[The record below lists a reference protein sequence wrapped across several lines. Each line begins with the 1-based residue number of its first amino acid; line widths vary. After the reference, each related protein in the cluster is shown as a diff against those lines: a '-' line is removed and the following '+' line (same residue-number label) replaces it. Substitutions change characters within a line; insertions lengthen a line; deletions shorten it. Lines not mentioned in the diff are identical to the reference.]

1 MNVSL
6 ISRVRQIAVLLLIL
20 HVIGVAGYML
30 IERWSF
36 MDSLYMTVITLG
48 TVGYT
53 ETNPLDTA
61 GRIFTMFLILIG
73 IGAFTYAISTLAA
86 FWVEFRLFERLE
98 RRRMDRQIAQ
108 LRDHIIVCGGGDSA
122 FHIVRELLQT
132 RTPFVVVEINP
143 TREQALNDFD
153 DRLLY
158 IIGDAS
164 DTQVL
169 ERAGVAKARGLISC
183 LPDDKDNLFTVIQ
196 ARDLNPTMRIVTRI
210 RQESIRP
217 KLDKAGADAIVL
229 SQRIGALRLAAEM
242 LRPHVVSVL
251 DVMLRQQGDVRVEEF
266 PVGQGAAGKT
276 IDELRLQYRAGVV
289 VFAMRQAGSLQHLFN
304 PPFDRVLQEGDV
316 LIGCAD
322 PDQLVTARQVAA
334 TG

>member
-1 MNVSL
+1 MSL
-6 ISRVRQIAVLLLIL
+6 TSRVRQIVVILIIL
-20 HVIGVAGYML
+20 HVIGVTGYML
-30 IERWSF
+30 IEGWSF
-36 MDSLYMTVITLG
+36 MDALYMTVITLG
-48 TVGYT
+48 TVGYG
-53 ETNPLDTA
+53 ETNTLDTA
-61 GRIFTMFLILIG
+61 GRIFTIFFILVG
-73 IGAFTYAISTLAA
+73 IGAFTYAISTMAA
-86 FWVEFRLFERLE
+86 FWVDFRLFERLE
-98 RRRMDRQIAQ
+98 RRQMDRRIAQ

-122 FHIVRELLQT
+122 LHIVRELLQT

-143 TREQALNDFD
+143 AREQTLDDFD
-153 DRLLY
+153 ERMHY
-158 IIGDAS
+158 VIGDAS

-169 ERAGVAKARGLISC
+169 ERAGVARARGLISC

-229 SQRIGALRLAAEM
+229 SQRIGALRLASEM
-242 LRPHVVSVL
+242 MRPHVVSVL

-276 IDELRLQYRAGVV
+276 IDELRLQTRAGVI
-289 VFAMRQAGSLQHLFN
+289 VFAMRQVGSLQHLFN
-304 PPFDRVLQEGDV
+304 PPSDRVLQEGDV

-322 PDQLVTARQVAA
+322 PDQLMIARRVTAS
-334 TG
+334 G

>member
-1 MNVSL
+1 MSL
-6 ISRVRQIAVLLLIL
+6 TSRVRQIVVILLIL

-30 IERWSF
+30 IEGWSF
-36 MDSLYMTVITLG
+36 MDALYMTVITLG

-183 LPDDKDNLFTVIQ
+183 LPDDKDNLFVVIQ
-196 ARDLNPTMRIVTRI
+196 ARDINETMRVVTRI
-210 RQESIRP
+210 RNEHLRP
-217 KLDKAGADAIVL
+217 KLERAGADAIVS
-229 SQRIGALRLAAEM
+229 SQRIGALRIASEM
-242 LRPHVVSVL
+242 LRPHVVTVL
-251 DVMLRQQGDVRVEEF
+251 DVMLRQPGDIRVQEI
-266 PVGQGAAGKT
+266 PVGPDAAGKT
-276 IDELRLQYRAGVV
+276 IQDLDLPHRAGVV
-289 VFAMRQAGSLQHLFN
+289 PFAMREAGNLTIHFN
-304 PPFDRVLQEGDV
+304 PPANRVLNDGDV
-316 LIGCAD
+316 LIACTD
-322 PDQLVTARQVAA
+322 PAQLESARHVAT

>member
-1 MNVSL
+1 VNVSL
-6 ISRVRQIAVLLLIL
+6 TSRVRQIAVLLLIL

-36 MDSLYMTVITLG
+36 MDALYMTVITLG
-48 TVGYT
+48 TVGYS
-53 ETNPLDTA
+53 ETNTLDTA

-86 FWVEFRLFERLE
+86 FWVDFRLFERLE
-98 RRRMDRQIAQ
+98 RRQMDRRIAQ

-122 FHIVRELLQT
+122 LHIVRELLQT

-143 TREQALNDFD
+143 AREQTLDDFD
-153 DRLLY
+153 ERMHY
-158 IIGDAS
+158 VIGDAS

-169 ERAGVAKARGLISC
+169 ERAGVARARGLISC

-229 SQRIGALRLAAEM
+229 SQRIGALRLASEM
-242 LRPHVVSVL
+242 MRPHVVSVL

-276 IDELRLQYRAGVV
+276 IDELGLQNRTGVI

-304 PPFDRVLQEGDV
+304 PPSDRVLQEGDI

-322 PDQLVTARQVAA
+322 PDQLQIARRVAA
-334 TG
+334 SG

>member
-1 MNVSL
+1 MRTSL
-6 ISRVRQIAVLLLIL
+6 SSRIRQIVILLVLLHIL
-20 HVIGVAGYML
+20 GVAGYMI
-30 IERWSF
+30 IEGWGF
-36 MDSLYMTVITLG
+36 LDALYMTVITLG
-48 TVGYT
+48 TVGYG
-53 ETNPLDTA
+53 ETNTLDTP
-61 GRIFTMFLILIG
+61 GRIFTIFFILIG
-73 IGAFTYAISTLAA
+73 IGSFTYAISTLAA
-86 FWVEFRLFERLE
+86 FWVEYRVFERWE

-108 LRDHIIVCGGGDSA
+108 LKDHIILCGGGDSA
-122 FHIVRELLQT
+122 LHIARELLQT
-132 RTPFVVVEINP
+132 RTPFVVLEIDAA
-143 TREQALNDFD
+143 REQVLHDFD
-153 DRLLY
+153 DRMLD

-164 DTQVL
+164 DTEILQ
-169 ERAGVAKARGLISC
+169 RAGVARARGLISC

-251 DVMLRQQGDVRVEEF
+251 DVMLRQPGDVRVEEF

-276 IDELRLQYRAGVV
+276 IDELRLHNRAGVI
-289 VFAMRQAGSLQHLFN
+289 VFAMRQSGSLQHLFN
-304 PPFDRVLQEGDV
+304 PSFDRVLQEGDV
-316 LIGCAD
+316 LIACAD
-322 PDQLVTARQVAA
+322 PDQLEIARRVAA